1 MPFQNKLEN
10 SSESVCGL
18 VFYLSDL
25 NISSN
30 DDVVPVPLQN
40 VKIDARVVDFVSE
53 IAVTQS
59 YVNVESSP
67 IEEVSHRRGGV
78 RDSI

>member
-59 YVNVESSP
+59 YVNVERGGLY
-67 IEEVSHRRGGV
+67 VSHRRGGV